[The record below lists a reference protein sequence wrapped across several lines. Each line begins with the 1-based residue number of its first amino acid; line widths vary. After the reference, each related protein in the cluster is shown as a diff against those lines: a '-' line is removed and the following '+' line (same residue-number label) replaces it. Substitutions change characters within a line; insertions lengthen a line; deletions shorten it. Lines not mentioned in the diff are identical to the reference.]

1 VLADLSPM
9 LTSLVSGLIRSP
21 DIDVIEATAHSN
33 VTSLLADGGATVLI
47 LPGDSNGLSEAGRR
61 LLDDRANLRVVCLRE
76 HAAAGVVGALTVQ
89 TVGLEDISKQSLLR
103 AIAGDLDAEPD
114 DRTEPVRLEPSGG
127 GAA

>member
-1 VLADLSPM
+1 MLADLSPM

-21 DIDVIEATAHSN
+21 DIDVVDARAYGN
-33 VTSLLADGGATVLI
+33 VTSLLADGGATVVI
-47 LPGDSNGLSEAGRR
+47 LPGEAGGLSDAGRR

-76 HAAAGVVGALTVQ
+76 HADAGVVGALTVQ

-103 AIAGDLDAEPD
+103 AIAGDLDPALDDPAEPA
-114 DRTEPVRLEPSGG
+114 RLESRGG

>member
-1 VLADLSPM
+1 MLADLSPM

-21 DIDVIEATAHSN
+21 DIDVVDATAHSN
-33 VTSLLADGGATVLI
+33 VTSILADGGATVVI
-47 LPGDSNGLSEAGRR
+47 LPGDASGLSDTGRR

-76 HAAAGVVGALTVQ
+76 HADSGVVGALTVQ

-103 AIAGDLDAEPD
+103 AIAGDIDLEPD
-114 DRTEPVRLEPSGG
+114 DPAEPARLESHGG

>member
-1 VLADLSPM
+1 MLADLSPM

-21 DIDVIEATAHSN
+21 DIDVIDARAHSN
-33 VTSLLADGGATVLI
+33 VTSLLADGDATVVI
-47 LPGDSNGLSEAGRR
+47 LPGDTSGLSEAGRR

-76 HAAAGVVGALTVQ
+76 HAASGVVGALTVQ

-103 AIAGDLDAEPD
+103 AIAGDLDPEPD
-114 DRTEPVRLEPSGG
+114 DRAQPARLESQGG